1 MTTKAQYLTQIK
13 TENPTMT
20 KSINGE
26 NIVLDVAEYE
36 ATCEAWA
43 TMKTEQDA
51 HIKAEADKAVA
62 REALLTKLG
71 ITAEEAQLLLGGL

>member
-20 KSINGE
+20 KSVNGE
-26 NIVLDVAEYE
+26 NIVLDAAEYE

-51 HIKAEADKAVA
+51 QAKAETDKAKAKQAVLD
-62 REALLTKLG
+62 RLG
-71 ITAEEAQLLLGGL
+71 ITADEAALLLG

>member
-13 TENPTMT
+13 TENPTIT

-26 NIVLDVAEYE
+26 NIVLDAAEYD

-51 HIKAEADKAVA
+51 HVAAEADKAKQKQ
-62 REALLTKLG
+62 ALLDRLG
-71 ITAEEAQLLLGGL
+71 ITAAEAALLLG

>member
-13 TENPTMT
+13 TENPTIT

-26 NIVLDVAEYE
+26 NIVLNAAEYE

-43 TMKTEQDA
+43 TMKIEQDA
-51 HIKAEADKAVA
+51 YIKAEADKAKAKQTVLD
-62 REALLTKLG
+62 RLG
-71 ITAEEAQLLLGGL
+71 ITADEAALILG

>member
-13 TENPTMT
+13 TENPTIT

-26 NIVLDVAEYE
+26 NIVLDAAEYE

-43 TMKTEQDA
+43 TMKIEQDA
-51 HIKAEADKAVA
+51 HIKAAADKAA
-62 REALLTKLG
+62 AKQALLDRLG
-71 ITAEEAQLLLGGL
+71 ITADEAALLLG

>member
-20 KSINGE
+20 KSINGQ
-26 NIVLDVAEYE
+26 NIVLDDIEYDK
-36 ATCEAWA
+36 TCEAWA

-51 HIKAEADKAVA
+51 HIKAEADKVKA
-62 REALLTKLG
+62 RQIVLDRLG
-71 ITAEEAQLLLGGL
+71 ITADEAALLLG

>member
-13 TENPTMT
+13 TENPTIT

-26 NIVLDVAEYE
+26 NIVLDAAEYV

-51 HIKAEADKAVA
+51 HIKAEADKAKAKQTVLD
-62 REALLTKLG
+62 RLG
-71 ITAEEAQLLLGGL
+71 ITADEAALLLG

>member
-1 MTTKAQYLTQIK
+1 MMTTKAQYLTQIK

-20 KSINGE
+20 KSVNGE
-26 NIVLDVAEYE
+26 NIVLDADEYE

-51 HIKAEADKAVA
+51 HIKAEADKASA
-62 REALLTKLG
+62 RQAVLDRLG
-71 ITAEEAQLLLGGL
+71 ITADEAALLLG